1 MFIHFSLMLII
12 FKKKGTKFSQDSYD
26 SLFHSIENNIRELGY
41 GDVTVNKKM
50 KDYNKILYDI
60 LLKIEI
66 STEDKFRI
74 NKELVIRYFQDLEG
88 TEDEKYR
95 LFEDYFL
102 NFYNFCFELSL
113 NNMIRDAIK
122 FKK

>member
-95 LFEDYFL
+95 FFEDYFL

>member
-1 MFIHFSLMLII
+1 
-12 FKKKGTKFSQDSYD
+12 
-26 SLFHSIENNIRELGY
+26 
-41 GDVTVNKKM
+41 M

-122 FKK
+122 FKNSYGCT